1 MGKIIM
7 EGLLSIQHENP
18 DIIKEIRGRGLMIGV
33 EYTHEYMGALMAD
46 SLARHGI
53 FAVYSGN
60 QPQVMRFM
68 VPITIN
74 EEEVKKMLHIIRK
87 AIVTMRM
94 YMPLTKPLS
103 KIPLLKKLLDDIHVQ
118 IAVFDIIRYFEDI
131 LGITKRNYSK
141 EA

>member
-1 MGKIIM
+1 
-7 EGLLSIQHENP
+7 
-18 DIIKEIRGRGLMIGV
+18 MIGV

-53 FAVYSGN
+53 FAIYSGN

-68 VPITIN
+68 VPITIS
-74 EEEVKKMLHIIRK
+74 EQEVQKMLSIVQK
-87 AIVTMRM
+87 AIATMKL
-94 YMPLTKPLS
+94 YLPLTKPLS
-103 KIPLLKKLLDDIHVQ
+103 KIPILSRLLDDIHIQ
-118 IAVFDIIRYFEDI
+118 ITVFDIVRYCEDI